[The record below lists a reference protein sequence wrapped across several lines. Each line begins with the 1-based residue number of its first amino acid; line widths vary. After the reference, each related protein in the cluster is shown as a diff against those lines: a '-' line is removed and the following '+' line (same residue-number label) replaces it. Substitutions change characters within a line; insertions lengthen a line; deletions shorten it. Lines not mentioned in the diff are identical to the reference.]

1 MSRTEEDISSRVD
14 ITIMRHSTLRTYP
27 TSYSEFCDTFRPRLA
42 SARRTDSG
50 RERFIDFLVP
60 SPVRK
65 RFVAEHVSEGR
76 PACIEDRF
84 RHVGLGESGGVHVA
98 HRDVIELSND
108 AGRELVLKVTA
119 RMADACVD
127 VGRLTPFSGPLS
139 GRESGGQLPQ
149 VPRVFDLLPVGQGSE
164 VLEPQVDANTAAH
177 RPRIRLSDFHGNV
190 QIPMT
195 PGIAGEAG
203 SVLDLTLRQRPR
215 VEHPEGVSSKAKGVA
230 LALEVTALEGHP
242 AQRSPAAPTQER
254 ELLLT
259 TRVGV
264 LLAHRVDRARVQG
277 EFLAAASGQAIQIET
292 ARPALIP
299 FQRVL
304 LGVVAEIPDEIT
316 GARLPVDLGLRSGE
330 IAALRLD
337 DIDWRAGT
345 VVLRNTKSR
354 REHAL
359 PLPEPTGRAIAAYL
373 KYERPK
379 SAHRGVFVR
388 RMAPHDDLIGPDLV
402 RKTIRQ
408 AYERAGLPYTRS
420 HLLRHTMASR
430 LLAGGSSLKE
440 VADVLRHRSLNT
452 TLIYAKLDS
461 RNLREVALPWPG
473 SAA

>member
-119 RMADACVD
+119 RLADACVD
-127 VGRLTPFSGPLS
+127 VGRLTSFSGPLS
-139 GRESGGQLPQ
+139 TRESGGQLPQ

-164 VLEPQVDANTAAH
+164 VLEPQVDANTAA
-177 RPRIRLSDFHGNV
+177 
-190 QIPMT
+190 
-195 PGIAGEAG
+195 
-203 SVLDLTLRQRPR
+203 QRPR

-230 LALEVTALEGHP
+230 LALEGTALEGHP

-264 LLAHRVDRARVQG
+264 LLAHGVDRARVQG

-299 FQRVL
+299 FQRGL
-304 LGVVAEIPDEIT
+304 LGVVAEIPEEIT
-316 GARLPVDLGLRSGE
+316 GARLRVQQTRERFDAVSIDQQHSLKLIRLLGAGKTSKLRE
-330 IAALRLD
+330 TLNFRC
-337 DIDWRAGT
+337 
-345 VVLRNTKSR
+345 
-354 REHAL
+354 L
-359 PLPEPTGRAIAAYL
+359 PL
-373 KYERPK
+373 
-379 SAHRGVFVR
+379 VFLR
-388 RMAPHDDLIGPDLV
+388 RVSTSQYSTPHSLIGNPQD
-402 RKTIRQ
+402 K
-408 AYERAGLPYTRS
+408 ERHFLSGLNAGLSVP
-420 HLLRHTMASR
+420 
-430 LLAGGSSLKE
+430 E
-440 VADVLRHRSLNT
+440 N
-452 TLIYAKLDS
+452 
-461 RNLREVALPWPG
+461 
-473 SAA
+473 

>member
-14 ITIMRHSTLRTYP
+14 ITIMRESTLRTYP

-50 RERFIDFLVP
+50 RERFIDFLVA

-84 RHVGLGESGGVHVA
+84 RHVGLGECGGVHVA

-119 RMADACVD
+119 RLADACVD

-139 GRESGGQLPQ
+139 ARESGGQLPQ
-149 VPRVFDLLPVGQGSE
+149 VARVFDLLPVGQGSE

-259 TRVGV
+259 TRLGV

-299 FQRVL
+299 FQRL
-304 LGVVAEIPDEIT
+304 PLGVVAEIPDEIT
-316 GARLPVDLGLRSGE
+316 GARLRVQQTRERFDAVSIDQHYSPKLNRLLSAGKSSKLRE
-330 IAALRLD
+330 TLNFRC
-337 DIDWRAGT
+337 
-345 VVLRNTKSR
+345 
-354 REHAL
+354 L
-359 PLPEPTGRAIAAYL
+359 PLAFLPRVSTSQY
-373 KYERPK
+373 
-379 SAHRGVFVR
+379 ST
-388 RMAPHDDLIGPDLV
+388 PHSLIGNPQDQERHFLPDLN
-402 RKTIRQ
+402 
-408 AYERAGLPYTRS
+408 AGVS
-420 HLLRHTMASR
+420 
-430 LLAGGSSLKE
+430 
-440 VADVLRHRSLNT
+440 VLEN
-452 TLIYAKLDS
+452 
-461 RNLREVALPWPG
+461 
-473 SAA
+473 